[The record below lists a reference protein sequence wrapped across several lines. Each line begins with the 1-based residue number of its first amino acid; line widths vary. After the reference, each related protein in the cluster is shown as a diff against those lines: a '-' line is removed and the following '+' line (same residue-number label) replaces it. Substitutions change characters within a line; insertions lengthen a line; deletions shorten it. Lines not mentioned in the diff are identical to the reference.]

1 LRAFH
6 YIVAEKVAMSTVK
19 SKPDN
24 SKEDREVRKSNWFSD
39 LANIDPVSFV
49 SDVWD
54 AFDMW
59 RATRNWRPILFMI
72 PGLVFLVALFS
83 ASAYC
88 WTVGPNLIVKNYYL
102 KAQELNPMKGLLTIR
117 KDSSAQKSTKADGA
131 PGSDL
136 PEDEETGPKLSDE
149 EQKAKLEQELKDAQ
163 FADLLYR
170 RVLQVRDDD
179 KNARFHVANANG
191 ERGSVDQARSQMQQL
206 APSDSTGYVPAHA
219 WLALDLYRRRIMG
232 EKIDMNDFTH
242 HMVAAQ
248 EFQGGS
254 VWADVL
260 AYYAGLLESE
270 KKSSE
275 ATNMLQRAANIDSK
289 YLLTL
294 SGFYAMHKQPIQAR
308 EAADQAVAKFSERLG
323 KRDELDSDRIL
334 VARAHYAT
342 SGKQE
347 NFDAAI
353 RVLKEGKRIRP
364 DRPKLNRELSNVY
377 RSMFR
382 AQVVQAEN
390 GYKANLGLLNM
401 AIMEDPTNPAVG
413 EEIMWLQNLGVTV
426 DEKMIQS
433 LREQLANAGAS
444 AVTHLL
450 LGNAYFNQK
459 NLEKAIQHWQLA
471 LGQDPTM
478 VLALNNL
485 AVAFSQ
491 LDPPRIVDGLKL
503 IDRALELSAGDPEF
517 YDSKGEI
524 LFRAK
529 RYEDAIAS
537 YEKALQRNPYRL
549 STRNKLVEAY
559 QKAGLTDMVDA
570 QLTVIKKIR
579 DEFRARGLS
588 DQGMMIS
595 APKEEPAEK
604 KEDKPAEP
612 EIKPEALFKELEKA
626 K

>member
-1 LRAFH
+1 M
-6 YIVAEKVAMSTVK
+6 E
-19 SKPDN
+19 
-24 SKEDREVRKSNWFSD
+24 
-39 LANIDPVSFV
+39 
-49 SDVWD
+49 
-54 AFDMW
+54 
-59 RATRNWRPILFMI
+59 
-72 PGLVFLVALFS
+72 
-83 ASAYC
+83 
-88 WTVGPNLIVKNYYL
+88 
-102 KAQELNPMKGLLTIR
+102 
-117 KDSSAQKSTKADGA
+117 
-131 PGSDL
+131 L
-136 PEDEETGPKLSDE
+136 PEDEEAGPGLRE
-149 EQKAKLEQELKDAQ
+149 EEKKAKLEQEMRDSQ
-163 FADLLYR
+163 FSDLLYR
-170 RVLQVRDDD
+170 RILQLKSENKR
-179 KNARFHVANANG
+179 ASFYVASANG
-191 ERGSVDQARSQMQQL
+191 ERGNIEQARNQMQQL
-206 APSDSTGYVPAHA
+206 APGDATGYVPAHA

-232 EKIDMNDFTH
+232 EKIEMNEFTH

-248 EFQGGS
+248 EFQGGT

-347 NFDAAI
+347 NYDAAI

-433 LREQLANAGAS
+433 LREQLANGGAS

-471 LGQDPTM
+471 QGQDPNM

-491 LDPPRIVDGLKL
+491 LDPPRIVEGLKL
-503 IDRALELSAGDPEF
+503 IERAIDLSSGDPEF

-537 YEKALQRNPYRL
+537 YETALQRNPYRL
-549 STRNKLVEAY
+549 GTRNKLVEAY
-559 QKAGLTDMVDA
+559 QKAELTDMVDV
-570 QLTVIKKIR
+570 QLNVIKKLR

-588 DQGMMIS
+588 DQGLMIS
-595 APKEEPAEK
+595 APKEEATEK
-604 KEDKPAEP
+604 KEEKPTEP
-612 EIKPEALFKELEKA
+612 EVKPEALSNIFKELEKG
-626 K
+626 KK